1 MTNLPVLYLP
11 NGEVVE
17 KAHTPEGKSSRLNFN
32 IVPISTMDLKGAQP
46 KRDWMQWKLLYDMYR
61 RHPTV
66 RAAIDKIV
74 KVATNTGYDF
84 VPRDSRAKVKQ
95 SEYRKCKQFF
105 DKQHDF
111 VGELRRIYQ
120 DLLIFGDA
128 YLYVVPDRRRQPAKL
143 KRLAPWTIH
152 IKSKRNGEL
161 DYYVQRDPDD
171 PLAESVIFR
180 AHEILH
186 FRIPDP
192 ADDLY
197 GLSLLESIKLTV
209 TTDLNAMTWNKSYFQ
224 NGAATGT
231 MLLIEEA
238 SEAEVDRAREY
249 IKRVYSGSENAHLPM
264 ILTGKMRVEKSVVSH
279 EEMGFLGGRK
289 HLMQE
294 ILSVLDVPPAK
305 IGVMESANRSNSKE
319 QDKTFRTESVTPLQ
333 YIVESVINDQFL
345 RGVLG
350 VQETTFR
357 HSKADVRDAQEQ
369 MDLWSDGLQHGIYN
383 INEVRAELGR
393 APIEGGDINTV
404 MTPTGAVPVVD
415 MELYFRLPR
424 LNIEEI
430 PQDVHAGHGHP
441 DGTQDE
447 TMAGPEQKPTTNVEV
462 GAPLATKSMAR
473 QLWLQSQELLEVNE
487 DDERLIK
494 IERDLSKAVKTTDN
508 DMRLALIERAY
519 AAMVLYHN
527 EQRQE
532 VTDDE

>member
-1 MTNLPVLYLP
+1 MTELPMLYLP

-17 KAHTPEGKSSRLNFN
+17 KAHTGDGRAQRLNFN
-32 IVPISTMDLKGAQP
+32 IVPISSLDLKGAQP

-95 SEYRKCKQFF
+95 SEYRKCKAFF

-128 YLYVVPDRRRQPAKL
+128 YLYVVPDRRRQPSKL
-143 KRLAPWTIH
+143 KRIAPWTMH
-152 IKSKRNGEL
+152 IKSKRNGEV

-171 PLAESVIFR
+171 PLSESIVFKT
-180 AHEILH
+180 HEILH

-192 ADDLY
+192 ADDMY
-197 GLSLLESIKLTV
+197 GLSMLESIKLTV
-209 TTDLNAMTWNKSYFQ
+209 TTDLNAMTWNKAYFQ

-289 HLMQE
+289 QLMME

-305 IGVMESANRSNSKE
+305 IGHMESANRSNSKE

-333 YIVESVINDQFL
+333 YIVESVVNDQFL

-350 VQETTFR
+350 VQETIFR

-369 MDLWSDGLQHGIYN
+369 MDLWADGLQHGIYN

-393 APIEGGDINTV
+393 APIDGGDINTV

-415 MELYFRLPR
+415 LELYFRLPK
-424 LNIEEI
+424 LNVDVI
-430 PQDVHAGHGHP
+430 PEDAHDGHGHA
-441 DGTQDE
+441 DGPQDE
-447 TMAGPEQKPTTNVEV
+447 TLAGPEQKPTTNVEV
-462 GAPLATKSMAR
+462 GAALATKSMAR
-473 QLWLQSQELLEVNE
+473 QLWLQSQDLLEQHEDNE
-487 DDERLIK
+487 ALIK
-494 IERDLSKAVKTTDN
+494 IERDLSKAVKTFDE
-508 DMRLALIERAY
+508 DVRLGLVERAY
-519 AAMVLYHN
+519 AALVLFHRD
-527 EQRQE
+527 QQE
-532 VTDDE
+532 EVIDDE